1 MEGPTP
7 RPERPRPKPDPVPA
21 TPTAPLCAPLGSQNG
36 AVSPL
41 QPPRPWRGQLLRPD
55 TAFFLGLF
63 FLRNRKLGRGPHI
76 PRVQAPPGAGQSG
89 TGPQGTQ
96 HLAQLLP
103 QGGHSRAQGSVH
115 LGLVAWPNPGIA
127 PTRVVSPSRGHLHEG
142 GTQLHRVSL
151 ASSGS
156 GSCLPATQTP
166 AWPGPPCRR
175 GQKVPTAERGTG
187 LSGRIW
193 QGQARGA
200 AAGTGQGIRDTGPFR
215 VQGWWPAR
223 PPPRPLGG
231 LRPSTPLGSGSRS
244 GGQPTLVSGLS
255 WAARSPPFQA
265 SQLYPHGA

>member
-1 MEGPTP
+1 MKGPTP

-36 AVSPL
+36 AVSSL
-41 QPPRPWRGQLLRPD
+41 QPPRPWRGWLLRPA

-63 FLRNRKLGRGPHI
+63 FLRNRKLGRGPHV

-89 TGPQGTQ
+89 AGPQGIQ
-96 HLAQLLP
+96 LLAQLLP
-103 QGGHSRAQGSVH
+103 QGGHSRAQDSVH

-127 PTRVVSPSRGHLHEG
+127 PTRVISPSRGHLHEG
-142 GTQLHRVSL
+142 GTHSSIVCAWQAVALVL
-151 ASSGS
+151 A
-156 GSCLPATQTP
+156 CLPPRPQPGQAHLAGRARRFQQRRGGQGCQGEP
-166 AWPGPPCRR
+166 SRARPGGSSRHWPGY
-175 GQKVPTAERGTG
+175 
-187 LSGRIW
+187 
-193 QGQARGA
+193 
-200 AAGTGQGIRDTGPFR
+200 TGPFS
-215 VQGWWPAR
+215 VQGCWPAR